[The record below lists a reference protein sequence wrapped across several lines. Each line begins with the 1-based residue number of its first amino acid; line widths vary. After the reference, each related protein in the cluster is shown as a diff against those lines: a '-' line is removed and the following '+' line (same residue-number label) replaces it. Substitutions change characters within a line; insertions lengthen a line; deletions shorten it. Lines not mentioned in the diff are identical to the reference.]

1 MSGPWSRSSW
11 NQGPAILPRCHIT
24 FRDFYPP
31 AAENHKPFGNDLF
44 PAQPATRI
52 EYRVSSIQYS
62 VSSNEQRMSNS
73 GNQKS
78 AIRNPHS
85 ACRLENIAA
94 FLYHI
99 CPTAFGYTPILFQSE
114 PFLVKR
120 IFLPHS
126 HKKALIKKQIQRI
139 GPARPGHT
147 PAVLDLCKD
156 IQAYFEGIPIK
167 TPWKVLDLNGLTPL
181 QRSVLEAVA
190 TVPHGEVRSYGQIAA
205 QVGHPRA
212 CRFVGTT
219 LALNPFP
226 ILIPCHRIVRA
237 DGSPGGF
244 YGGTD
249 LKKRMLLLEKRI

>member
-1 MSGPWSRSSW
+1 MTNERLSIANR
-11 NQGPAILPRCHIT
+11 Q
-24 FRDFYPP
+24 
-31 AAENHKPFGNDLF
+31 
-44 PAQPATRI
+44 
-52 EYRVSSIQYS
+52 SSI
-62 VSSNEQRMSNS
+62 
-73 GNQKS
+73 
-78 AIRNPHS
+78 
-85 ACRLENIAA
+85 
-94 FLYHI
+94 LYHI
-99 CPTAFGYTPILFQSE
+99 CPTAFGYTAILFQAE

-126 HKKALIKKQIQRI
+126 HKRGLKKKTQGLALAK
-139 GPARPGHT
+139 PGHT

-167 TPWKVLDLNGLTPL
+167 TPWKLLDLSGLTPL

-205 QVGHPRA
+205 QDGHPRA

-219 LALNPFP
+219 LARNPFP

-249 LKKRMLLLEKRI
+249 LKKRMLLLEKRKGVRAIPSRKAP